1 MSSASSIRVRR
12 ALTSV
17 SGGGE
22 LDDALCDWLTELLR
36 GEDGVGVDV
45 NFAAESLSSF
55 LSQFPT
61 VTDSIAAHQIAAAA
75 IAAAC
80 GKTPATIDISSS
92 SVTGGGSMAE
102 ALAEFNNLTIS
113 GGGSRVESRVADD
126 DVVHNI
132 GGKGRVVV
140 VEKEE
145 EDLSIPLSLREMF
158 PDATQRALRLA
169 LTKAQGDVNA
179 AVDVVLDAGGPQ
191 ALDIEAIAAAQERVK
206 RAHAETKSVQKAV
219 LARFSESVEN
229 SDVIHRPRAPAPSS
243 APKKGERVLRYV
255 DGVPVHLSAREKFI
269 VEKPLDS
276 AGTFVSLKIAKKG
289 SGGPSPGFKK

>member
-12 ALTSV
+12 ALSSV
-17 SGGGE
+17 AGGGE

-45 NFAAESLSSF
+45 NFASESLSSF
-55 LSQFPT
+55 LSHFPT

-80 GKTPATIDISSS
+80 GKTPATLTSIDTSS
-92 SVTGGGSMAE
+92 SVTGGGSMSE
-102 ALAEFNNLTIS
+102 ALAEFNTLSIS
-113 GGGSRVESRVADD
+113 GGDKSSVGKVSVVAVVEE
-126 DVVHNI
+126 
-132 GGKGRVVV
+132 
-140 VEKEE
+140 EKEE

-158 PDATQRALRLA
+158 PTATQRALRLA
-169 LTKAQGDVNA
+169 LTKSQGDVNVA
-179 AVDVVLDAGGPQ
+179 IDVVLDAGGPE
-191 ALDIEAIAAAQERVK
+191 ALDKEALTAAQERVNK
-206 RAHAETKSVQKAV
+206 ARAETKFVRAAV
-219 LARFSESVEN
+219 LARFSETVEN

-269 VEKPLDS
+269 VEKPVDS